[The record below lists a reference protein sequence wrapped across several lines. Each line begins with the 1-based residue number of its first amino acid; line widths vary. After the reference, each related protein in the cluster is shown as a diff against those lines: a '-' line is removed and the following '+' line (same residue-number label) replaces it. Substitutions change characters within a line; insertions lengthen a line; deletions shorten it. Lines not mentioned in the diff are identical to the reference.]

1 MTEDHTLDLSTKVD
15 MISHAIA
22 DQVVADPRVRR
33 TVTAA
38 ARRLAGGGVR
48 QDELEQEVWLEVLR
62 RLQRNYEPSR
72 GSAPEFVLGSLHKW
86 AGSARRRLSR
96 CGAEIPTEGLHEHA
110 TTGVCEPPG
119 DSGADLLDDLH
130 RVLPKLDADD
140 RRLLELRLGGST
152 WAETAAALDTT
163 ERQVRRQ
170 WVMLVVEMRAL
181 GCRS

>member
-1 MTEDHTLDLSTKVD
+1 MTEDYSFDLSTKVD
-15 MISHAIA
+15 MTPHAIA
-22 DQVVADPRVRR
+22 DQVVNDPRVRR

-48 QDELEQEVWLEVLR
+48 LDELEQEIWLEILQ

-72 GSAPEFVLGSLHKW
+72 GTGPEFVLGSLHKW
-86 AGSARRRLSR
+86 ARSARRRLAR
-96 CGAEIPTEGLHEHA
+96 CEAEIPTDGLLEDA
-110 TTGVCEPPG
+110 SAGTCEAPG

-130 RVLPKLDADD
+130 RVLHKLAADD

-152 WAETAAALDTT
+152 WAETAAALDTP

-170 WVMLVVEMRAL
+170 WVSLVVEMRAL